1 MAGMLSP
8 FFFIF
13 FEKIVFFFKI
23 ICIFAMWDGTTT
35 AHTRSPGLTKYNIK
49 SLYKWKIQ

>member
-23 ICIFAMWDGTTT
+23 ICIFAMWDGDNNSTYQVTGT
-35 AHTRSPGLTKYNIK
+35 HEV
-49 SLYKWKIQ
+49 